1 MGEKRGFRAY
11 FQAVEQRSRQRIH
24 DDRCHHRPCSSTQ
37 RRCAKKNGPQAIGR
51 SRGGLTTKVHA
62 LVDALGNPV
71 NLMLTPGQDHDLA
84 CAQPLLENADPGAL
98 LADKAYDAE
107 LIGSL
112 LPVAPQV
119 GWRDDKSA
127 ATQACASSQESTR
140 KNDRDFIDV
149 LLVLVD
155 LPEFATKVSIINFDL
170 CSTTLAGEVRMVAQP
185 ADSLLVLMATAK
197 ARKANTGLLKEA
209 GRSTKTRRTSIKSR
223 SFFLVDS

>member
-1 MGEKRGFRAY
+1 VGWFLTKLSSWRCSKLALR
-11 FQAVEQRSRQRIH
+11 RS
-24 DDRCHHRPCSSTQ
+24 
-37 RRCAKKNGPQAIGR
+37 G
-51 SRGGLTTKVHA
+51 
-62 LVDALGNPV
+62 
-71 NLMLTPGQDHDLA
+71 
-84 CAQPLLENADPGAL
+84 
-98 LADKAYDAE
+98 
-107 LIGSL
+107 L

-209 GRSTKTRRTSIKSR
+209 FSHRE
-223 SFFLVDS
+223 